1 MLKETSNAKNNNRF
15 LLVKY
20 AGLAMQWAIALLLAV
35 WGGRKIDFWFKL
47 KKPLFAWILPV
58 VAIVA
63 LLYKIIKD
71 TSGTGKK

>member
-1 MLKETSNAKNNNRF
+1 MLKETPNTKYNNRF

-20 AGLAMQWAIALLLAV
+20 TGLAMQWAIALFLAV
-35 WGGRKIDFWFKL
+35 WGGRKFDQWFRL

-63 LLYKIIKD
+63 LLYKIVKD